1 MGRSIHRNNRASGGA
16 SFFMIYRP
24 KDLRRIILRAYPQ
37 VPGWAMIL
45 ATLIDLAPI
54 ALASFRIAPGRKR

>member
-1 MGRSIHRNNRASGGA
+1 
-16 SFFMIYRP
+16 MIYRP